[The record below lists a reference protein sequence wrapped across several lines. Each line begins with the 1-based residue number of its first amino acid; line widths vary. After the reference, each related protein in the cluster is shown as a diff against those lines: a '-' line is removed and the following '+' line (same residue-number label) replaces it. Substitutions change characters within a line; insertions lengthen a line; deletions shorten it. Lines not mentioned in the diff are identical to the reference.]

1 MPLSVISTQEL
12 VARIGST
19 SGLTEVS
26 GNHIYYEVAGNGPPI
41 VFLHDGLLH
50 SLGFDAQFK
59 TFSKNYA
66 VVRYD
71 RPGYGASKPPIVS
84 YSEVETLK
92 GLFDFL
98 GLREAILIGGSAG
111 GRLAIDFAIAYPD
124 HVGALVLV
132 GAEARGAEFDALGEY
147 RRGRNQWGEETVEEF
162 IEFWADDQW
171 LIAEENQSAR
181 TRLRQILT
189 ASPQNLMGFPVE
201 ILDNMEALT
210 HLSEIQVPTLVMVG
224 EFDIADN
231 HAHSGVIQISIK
243 NSEWQVVTHSGH
255 LIYLEQPDRFNQLV
269 IEFLN
274 RRVNKT
280 PA

>member
-1 MPLSVISTQEL
+1 MHLSDISTQEI

-19 SGLTEVS
+19 SGLTEVA
-26 GNHIYYEVAGNGPPI
+26 GNHIYYEVAGNGLPI
-41 VFLHDGLLH
+41 VFLHDGILH
-50 SLGFDAQFK
+50 RLGFDTQFE
-59 TFSKNYA
+59 TFSKNYT
-66 VVRYD
+66 VIRYD
-71 RPGYGASKPPIVS
+71 RPGYGDSKPPSVS

-98 GLREAILIGGSAG
+98 GLQAAVLIGGSAG

-132 GAEARGAEFDALGEY
+132 GAGVGGVEFDALGKY
-147 RRGRNQWGEETVEEF
+147 RRERNQWGEETAEQF
-162 IEFWADDQW
+162 IEFWAHDQW

-181 TRLRQILT
+181 ARLREILT
-189 ASPQNLMGFPVE
+189 DFPQNLMGFPE
-201 ILDNMEALT
+201 EALDEAEALP
-210 HLSEIQVPTLVMVG
+210 HLSEIQVPTLVVVG

-231 HAHSGVIQISIK
+231 HAHSGVIHISIK

-255 LIYLEQPDRFNQLV
+255 LVYLEQPDKFNQLV

>member
-1 MPLSVISTQEL
+1 MTLSVTSTQEL

-19 SGLTEVS
+19 SGLTEVE
-26 GNHIYYEVAGNGPPI
+26 GNHIYYEVAGNGLPI

-132 GAEARGAEFDALGEY
+132 GAEARGVEFDALGEY
-147 RRGRNQWGEETVEEF
+147 RRGRNKWGEETVEEF
-162 IEFWADDQW
+162 IEFWAHDQW

>member
-1 MPLSVISTQEL
+1 MPLSVLSTQEIIS
-12 VARIGST
+12 RIGSA
-19 SGLTEVS
+19 SGLTEVA
-26 GNHIYYEVAGNGPPI
+26 GNHIYYEVAGNGLPI

-50 SLGFDAQFK
+50 RPGFDAQFEA
-59 TFSKNYA
+59 FSKNYT
-66 VVRYD
+66 VIRYD
-71 RPGYGASKPPIVS
+71 RPGYGDSKPPSVS

-98 GLREAILIGGSAG
+98 GVNTAILIGGSAG

-124 HVGALVLV
+124 HVGSLILV
-132 GAEARGAEFDALGEY
+132 GAAARGVEFDALGEY

-162 IEFWADDQW
+162 IEFWAHDPW

-181 TRLRQILT
+181 ARLREILT
-189 ASPQNLMGFPVE
+189 DSPQNLMDFPVE
-201 ILDNMEALT
+201 ILDDVQALT

-231 HAHSGVIQISIK
+231 HAHSGVIQISIE

-255 LIYLEQPDRFNQLV
+255 LVYLEQPDKFNQLV

>member
-19 SGLTEVS
+19 SGLTEVA
-26 GNHIYYEVAGNGPPI
+26 GNHIYYEVAGNGLPI

-59 TFSKNYA
+59 TFSKNYT

-71 RPGYGASKPPIVS
+71 RPGYGDSKPPVVS

-132 GAEARGAEFDALGEY
+132 GAEARGVEFDALGEY

-162 IEFWADDQW
+162 IEFWAHDQW

-243 NSEWQVVTHSGH
+243 NSEWQVVTHSGP

>member
-1 MPLSVISTQEL
+1 MPLSVTSTQEI
-12 VARIGST
+12 VARTGST
-19 SGLTEVS
+19 SGLTEVA
-26 GNHIYYEVAGNGPPI
+26 GNHIYYEVAGNGLPI

-50 SLGFDAQFK
+50 SLGFEAQFK
-59 TFSKNYA
+59 TFSNDYT
-66 VVRYD
+66 VIGYD
-71 RPGYGASKPPIVS
+71 RPGYGKSIPPSVS

-98 GLREAILIGGSAG
+98 GLRAAILIGGSAG
-111 GRLAIDFAIAYPD
+111 GRLAIDFSIAYPH
-124 HVGALVLV
+124 HVGALILV
-132 GAEARGAEFDALGEY
+132 GAEARGVEFDALGEY
-147 RRGRNQWGEETVEEF
+147 RRGHNQWGEETVDEF
-162 IEFWADDQW
+162 IEFWVHDQW

-181 TRLRQILT
+181 ARLREILT
-189 ASPQNLMGFPVE
+189 AFPQNLMDFPVE
-201 ILDNMEALT
+201 ILDNAEAVT

-243 NSEWQVVTHSGH
+243 DSEWQVVTHSGH
-255 LIYLEQPDRFNQLV
+255 LVYLEQPDKFNQLV

>member
-1 MPLSVISTQEL
+1 MPFSIISTQEI

-19 SGLTEVS
+19 SGLTEVA
-26 GNHIYYEVAGNGPPI
+26 GNHIYYEVAGHGLPI
-41 VFLHDGLLH
+41 VLLHDGLLH
-50 SLGFDAQFK
+50 SSCFDAQFE
-59 TFSKNYA
+59 TFSKDYA
-66 VVRYD
+66 VIRYD
-71 RPGYGASKPPIVS
+71 RPGYGDSKPPSVS
-84 YSEVETLK
+84 YSEVATLK

-98 GLREAILIGGSAG
+98 ELQTAILIGGSAG

-132 GAEARGAEFDALGEY
+132 GAEARGVEFDALGEY
-147 RRGRNQWGEETVEEF
+147 RRGRNKWGEETVEEF
-162 IEFWADDQW
+162 IEFWAHDQW

-181 TRLRQILT
+181 ARLHQILT
-189 ASPQNLMGFPVE
+189 ASPQNLINFPVE
-201 ILDNMEALT
+201 IWDNGETLT
-210 HLSEIQVPTLVMVG
+210 HLPEIQVPTLVMVG

-243 NSEWQVVTHSGH
+243 DSEWQVITHSGH
-255 LIYLEQPDRFNQLV
+255 LVYLEQPDRFNQLV

-280 PA
+280 HA

>member
-1 MPLSVISTQEL
+1 MPLSVISTQEI
-12 VARIGST
+12 VARAGST
-19 SGLTEVS
+19 SGLTEVA
-26 GNHIYYEVAGNGPPI
+26 GNHIYYEVAGNGLPI

-50 SLGFDAQFK
+50 SLVFNAQFE
-59 TFSKNYA
+59 TFSKNYT
-66 VVRYD
+66 VIRYD
-71 RPGYGASKPPIVS
+71 RPGYGNSKPPSVS

-98 GLREAILIGGSAG
+98 GLRTAIIIGGSAG
-111 GRLAIDFAIAYPD
+111 GRLAIDFSIAYPN
-124 HVGALVLV
+124 HVGALILV
-132 GAEARGAEFDALGEY
+132 GAETRGVEFDALGEY
-147 RRGRNQWGEETVEEF
+147 RRGRNQWGEETIEQF
-162 IEFWADDQW
+162 IEFWAHDQW

-181 TRLRQILT
+181 ARLHELLT
-189 ASPQNLMGFPVE
+189 ASPQNLMDLSVE
-201 ILDNMEALT
+201 ILDNAEALT

-224 EFDIADN
+224 EFDTADN

-255 LIYLEQPDRFNQLV
+255 LVYLEQPDKFNQLV

>member
-1 MPLSVISTQEL
+1 MPLSVISAQEI
-12 VARIGST
+12 VARVGST
-19 SGLTEVS
+19 SGLTEVE
-26 GNHIYYEVAGNGPPI
+26 GNQIYYEVEGHGLPI

-50 SLGFDAQFK
+50 SLVFNTQFE
-59 TFSKNYA
+59 TFSKNYT
-66 VVRYD
+66 VIRYD
-71 RPGYGASKPPIVS
+71 RPGYGNSKPPSVA

-98 GLREAILIGGSAG
+98 GLPAAILVGGSAG
-111 GRLAIDFAIAYPD
+111 GRLAIDFSIAYPD
-124 HVGALVLV
+124 HVGALILV
-132 GAEARGAEFDALGEY
+132 GAETRGVEFDALGKY
-147 RRGRNQWGEETVEEF
+147 RRERNHWGEETAEQF
-162 IEFWADDQW
+162 IEFWAHDQW

-181 TRLRQILT
+181 GRLREILT
-189 ASPQNLMGFPVE
+189 AFPQNLMGFPVE
-201 ILDNMEALT
+201 ALAEAEALT

-224 EFDIADN
+224 EFDTADN

-255 LIYLEQPDRFNQLV
+255 LVYLEQPDKFNQLV

-280 PA
+280 PT

>member
-1 MPLSVISTQEL
+1 MPLSVLSTQEII
-12 VARIGST
+12 ARIGST
-19 SGLTEVS
+19 YGLTEVA
-26 GNHIYYEVAGNGPPI
+26 GNQIYYEVTGNGLPI

-50 SLGFDAQFK
+50 RLGFDAQIEA
-59 TFSKNYA
+59 FSKHYT
-66 VVRYD
+66 VIRYD
-71 RPGYGASKPPIVS
+71 RPGYGDSKPPSVS

-98 GLREAILIGGSAG
+98 GVNTAILIGGSAG

-124 HVGALVLV
+124 YVCALVLV
-132 GAEARGAEFDALGEY
+132 GAAARGVEFDALGEY
-147 RRGRNQWGEETVEEF
+147 RRGRNQWGEETIEEF
-162 IEFWADDQW
+162 IEFWAHDQW

-181 TRLRQILT
+181 DRLREILT
-189 ASPQNLMGFPVE
+189 ASPQNLMDFQVE
-201 ILDNMEALT
+201 ILDNVEALT
-210 HLSEIQVPTLVMVG
+210 HLSEMQVPTLVTVG

-231 HAHSGVIQISIK
+231 HAHSGVIQFSIK

-255 LIYLEQPDRFNQLV
+255 LVYLEQPDKFNQLV